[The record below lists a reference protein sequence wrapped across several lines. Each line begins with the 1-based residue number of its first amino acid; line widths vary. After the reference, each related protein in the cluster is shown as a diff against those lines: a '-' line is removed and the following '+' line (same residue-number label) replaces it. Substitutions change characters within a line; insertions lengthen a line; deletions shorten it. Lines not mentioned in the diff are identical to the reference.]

1 MFSILI
7 FLRYW
12 IVHSAAQQQIVTS
25 THHDVGD
32 TFNITCDV
40 TRFADLKVIPDRD
53 YLSALSVFRKTFMTL
68 TNVQVATYA
77 PFTIFRIGKNQSNF
91 VIQYNPRGQW
101 QFQYG
106 GGENRKTIHVIVT
119 AVNFQC
125 SDAGEYSCN
134 AIVPSGE
141 LIFNSPVNITAK
153 VPISDHTIKISPHN
167 EDDKYSSTNYVG
179 ENITLT
185 CTVTGPPSL
194 LITWKQTAK
203 DSAIEN
209 PATGEISN
217 NILIPSVVSTGC
229 ELSHYTS
236 ELEFQLQESD
246 DGNTYYCIISNDT
259 GEQSR
264 GNFTLRIYPIL
275 PQQRIV
281 TSTHHNIGDT
291 FNITC
296 DVTKFPGL
304 KVIPN
309 HDYLVGLSLI
319 RKDSIQSGLIQIADY
334 KPFSTVKHNNN
345 NLPSQWLVQ
354 YSGGENST
362 ITNRQT
368 IRIIVTAVDFQCID
382 AGTYKCKAE
391 LPNVEVVF
399 SGSVKITVKAPISD
413 HTIKINRHN
422 RNDSYS
428 STNYVG
434 ENIILTC
441 TVTGP
446 PSLLITWKQT
456 AKDSTNED
464 SATGEISSNSTPPSI
479 VSTGCDLHYYSSKLE
494 FQLQESDAGN
504 TYYCIVSNDTGEQSR
519 ENFTL
524 RIIPSIRS
532 TSQPKPQPA
541 GPSVGTIFAGGLVFL
556 AIATGLIYYFVI
568 KKKHRG
574 SQDDTTNVET
584 TDNDQFVST
593 SFNTSPQKITT
604 NESDTSVSIEI

>member
-1 MFSILI
+1 MFLN
-7 FLRYW
+7 YW
-12 IVHSAAQQQIVTS
+12 IVHSAAQQPMVTS
-25 THHDVGD
+25 ADHDVGD

-40 TRFADLKVIPDRD
+40 TRFADFNVTPDRD
-53 YLSALSVFRKTFMTL
+53 YLSALSVFRKTFMTFM
-68 TNVQVATYA
+68 NVQIATYA
-77 PFTIFRIGKNQSNF
+77 PFTIFKIGTNQSNF
-91 VIQYNPRGQW
+91 VILFNPRGQW
-101 QFQYG
+101 QFRYG

-141 LIFNSPVNITAK
+141 IIFNSPVNITAK

-167 EDDKYSSTNYVG
+167 GDDKYSSTNYVG

-217 NILIPSVVSTGC
+217 NITTPSVVSTGC
-229 ELSHYTS
+229 DLHYYS
-236 ELEFQLQESD
+236 SKLGFQLQESD
-246 DGNTYYCIISNDT
+246 DGNTYYCIASNDT

-275 PQQRIV
+275 PRQRIV
-281 TSTHHNIGDT
+281 TSTQHNVGDK
-291 FNITC
+291 FDITC
-296 DVTKFPGL
+296 DVTKFPVL
-304 KVIPN
+304 NVTPSQDN
-309 HDYLVGLSLI
+309 LVGLSLV

-354 YSGGENST
+354 YSGAENST
-362 ITNRQT
+362 ITNRET
-368 IRIIVTAVDFQCID
+368 IRIIVTAVDFQCIH

-391 LPNVEVVF
+391 LPNGEVVF
-399 SGSVKITVKAPISD
+399 SGSVKITVNAPISD

-422 RNDSYS
+422 GNDSYS

-456 AKDSTNED
+456 AKDSAIENP
-464 SATGEISSNSTPPSI
+464 ATGEISSNSTPPSI
-479 VSTGCDLHYYSSKLE
+479 VSTGCDLHYYSSKLG
-494 FQLQESDAGN
+494 FQLQESDDGN
-504 TYYCIVSNDTGEQSR
+504 TYYCIVTNDTGEQSR
-519 ENFTL
+519 GYFTL
-524 RIIPSIRS
+524 RILPSITS

-541 GPSVGTIFAGGLVFL
+541 GPSVDTIFAGGLVFL
-556 AIATGLIYYFVI
+556 AIATALTFYFII

-574 SQDDTTNVET
+574 SQEDTTNDET
-584 TDNDQFVST
+584 TDNDRVVST

-604 NESDTSVSIEI
+604 NESNVSIEI

>member
-1 MFSILI
+1 MFLN
-7 FLRYW
+7 FW
-12 IVHSAAQQQIVTS
+12 IVHSTAQQPMVTS
-25 THHDVGD
+25 ADHDVGD

-40 TRFADLKVIPDRD
+40 TRFADLKATPDRD
-53 YLSALSVFRKTFMTL
+53 YLSALSVFRKTFMTFM
-68 TNVQVATYA
+68 NVQIATYA
-77 PFTIFRIGKNQSNF
+77 PFTIFKIGTNQSNF
-91 VIQYNPRGQW
+91 VILFNPRGQW
-101 QFQYG
+101 QFRYG
-106 GGENRKTIHVIVT
+106 GGESRKTIHVIVT

-141 LIFNSPVNITAK
+141 IIFNSPVNITAK
-153 VPISDHTIKISPHN
+153 VPVSDHTMKISPHN
-167 EDDKYSSTNYVG
+167 GDDKYSSTNYVG

-217 NILIPSVVSTGC
+217 NITTPSVVSTGC

-236 ELEFQLQESD
+236 ELKFQLQESD
-246 DGNTYYCIISNDT
+246 DGNTYYCVASNDT

-281 TSTHHNIGDT
+281 TSTQHNVGDK
-291 FNITC
+291 FDITC
-296 DVTKFPGL
+296 DVTKFPVL
-304 KVIPN
+304 NVTPSQDN
-309 HDYLVGLSLI
+309 LVGLSLV

-354 YSGGENST
+354 YSGAENST
-362 ITNRQT
+362 ITNRET
-368 IRIIVTAVDFQCID
+368 IRIIVTAVDFQCIH
-382 AGTYKCKAE
+382 AGTYTCKAE
-391 LPNVEVVF
+391 LPNGEVVF
-399 SGSVKITVKAPISD
+399 SGSVKITVNAPISD

-422 RNDSYS
+422 GSDSYS

-446 PSLLITWKQT
+446 PRLLITWKQT
-456 AKDSTNED
+456 AKDSAIENP
-464 SATGEISSNSTPPSI
+464 ATGKISSNSTPPSI

-494 FQLQESDAGN
+494 FQLQESDDGN
-504 TYYCIVSNDTGEQSR
+504 TYYCIASNDTGEQSR
-519 ENFTL
+519 GYFTL
-524 RIIPSIRS
+524 RILPSITS

-541 GPSVGTIFAGGLVFL
+541 GPSVDTIFAGGLVFL
-556 AIATGLIYYFVI
+556 AIATALTFYFII
-568 KKKHRG
+568 KKKHRD
-574 SQDDTTNVET
+574 SQEDTSNVET
-584 TDNDQFVST
+584 TDNDRVVST

-604 NESDTSVSIEI
+604 KESNVSIEI